1 MKPKT
6 DNTKLIAS
14 YFAAAFGVLQIV
26 DIVIDRLGFPVILI
40 NYLLYAIVSGFIGIL
55 LYSFLP
61 FFNQDS
67 SIGEKTKKSALRIIG
82 ITVIFVL
89 SISNIFF
96 FRESN
101 INTLKQE
108 AYATGFKRIDKMID
122 SEDYIGAF
130 NLANQYFQKISSDS
144 LIIEKLN
151 ETSLEVEIRSKPD
164 NAEVFFKDI
173 DSDEWNYL
181 GDTPLITRIPGLN
194 SQARGFIDFK
204 IKKEGYTDYRS
215 LTTAGLIRAVSL
227 SKELNYFEL
236 TALEDSKKNMVRI
249 PGGRTKLFVSEL
261 GDLNAINLK
270 PFWIDRFEVSNADYQ
285 KFINDG
291 GYKDK
296 ALWDE
301 IFDENKNPVKWK
313 DAMRLFVDESGLNGP
328 STWSNGT
335 YRSGQAN
342 YPVMGVSWYEA
353 RAYAKWSGKSIPTIY
368 HWYKAAM
375 KWGESTAISPRSNFS
390 GVPSEVGKYNTVSTY
405 GCYDMAGNARE
416 WGTNP
421 HLNGNKTMMGGGYND
436 EPYFFTDNF
445 SVYPINRYKTN
456 GFRCVIVS
464 DSKEVLLSADTLIQS
479 FTRDFYTHKP
489 ISDEVFSIYNGMFK
503 YDKSPLNVTIIKESE
518 VVNDAWQKKVIE
530 IDAAYNDERLPL
542 NIFTPTNSSP
552 PYKTVIYVPG
562 SNAITTRN
570 SQNLTANYFGFLL
583 RSGYALIRPIFKGTY
598 ERGYSEFPNYVENES
613 KIYAD
618 QLIMMVKD
626 YSRAIDYVEEQ
637 DELLN
642 DIYYYG
648 ISWGGML
655 GPLFLANENRI
666 KKSVWQ
672 VAGLG
677 ARKTRPEGSPLTF
690 LSRVNTPVLMLNGIY
705 DQYFPFE
712 TSQKPMYDLLSLKEP
727 MKKMITYES
736 AHSPPS
742 SETSKEILKW
752 FRD

>member
-1 MKPKT
+1 MKPKA

-14 YFAAAFGVLQIV
+14 YFAAAFGILQIV
-26 DIVIDRLGFPVILI
+26 DIIIDRLDFPVIII
-40 NYLLYAIVSGFIGIL
+40 NYLLYAIVSGFLGIL

-61 FFNQDS
+61 FFNQDI

-82 ITVIFVL
+82 ITVIFIL
-89 SISNIFF
+89 SISNIFL

-101 INTLKQE
+101 LSEVRNE
-108 AYATGFKRIDKMID
+108 AYSSGFASIDNLIQN
-122 SEDYIGAF
+122 ERYIEAYQLS
-130 NLANQYFQKISSDS
+130 NSYYEKLPKDS
-144 LIIEKLN
+144 LVLEKLN
-151 ETSLEVEIRSKPD
+151 QSSLEVSINSKPEG
-164 NAEVFFKDI
+164 ASVFYSDL
-173 DSDEWNYL
+173 DSDEWVFV
-181 GDTPLITRIPGLN
+181 GKTPIKARIPGIN
-194 SQARGFIDFK
+194 SGARGYIKFK
-204 IKKEGYTDYRS
+204 IAKKGYKDYLS
-215 LTTAGLIRAVSL
+215 LTTAGLIGRVSFNNEKYSL
-227 SKELNYFEL
+227 IPISDEN
-236 TALEDSKKNMVRI
+236 TNMVQVPKGPTR
-249 PGGRTKLFVSEL
+249 LFVSEL
-261 GDLNAINLK
+261 GDLNVVNLESY
-270 PFWIDRFEVSNADYQ
+270 WIDKYEVTNEQYQ
-285 KFINDG
+285 SFINAG
-291 GYKDK
+291 GYKK
-296 ALWDE
+296 REYWDIILNE
-301 IFDENKNPVKWK
+301 DGKTIPW
-313 DAMRLFVDESGLNGP
+313 AQGMLIFVDKSGLNGP

-335 YRSGQAN
+335 YRSGQGN

-353 RAYAKWSGKSIPTIY
+353 RAYAKWAGKTLPTIY

-375 KWGESTAISPRSNFS
+375 FWGESGAISPRSNFS
-390 GVPSEVGKYNTVSTY
+390 GSPSEVGKYSIFSSY

-421 HLNGNKTMMGGGYND
+421 HKNGNRSVMGGGYDD
-436 EPYFFTDNF
+436 ETYYFTDNF
-445 SVYPINRYKTN
+445 SQHPINRYKTN
-456 GFRCVIVS
+456 GFRCVIIP
-464 DSKEVLLSADTLIQS
+464 ENETNLASADTLIQS
-479 FTRDFYTHKP
+479 FTRDFYAHKP
-489 ISDEVFSIYNGMFK
+489 ISDEVFKIYNGMFK
-503 YDKSPLNVTIIKESE
+503 YDKFPLNVKIIKDSE
-518 VVNDAWQKKVIE
+518 KVNDAWQKKVVE
-530 IDAAYNDERLPL
+530 IDAAYNKERLPL
-542 NIFTPTNSSP
+542 NIFTPTNSNP
-552 PYKTVIYVPG
+552 PHKTVIYVPG

-570 SQNLTANYFGFLL
+570 SQNFSANYFGFLL
-583 RSGYALIRPIFKGTY
+583 RSGYAVIQPIFKGTY
-598 ERGYSEFPNYVENES
+598 ERGYPEFPNYVENES

-637 DELLN
+637 DELSN

-655 GPLFLANENRI
+655 GPLFLANEKRI

-727 MKKMITYES
+727 MKKMINYES

-752 FRD
+752 FRN

>member
-1 MKPKT
+1 MKPKA

-14 YFAAAFGVLQIV
+14 YFAAAFGILQIV
-26 DIVIDRLGFPVILI
+26 DIIIDRLDFPVIII
-40 NYLLYAIVSGFIGIL
+40 NYLLYAIVSGFLGIL

-61 FFNQDS
+61 FFNQDI

-82 ITVIFVL
+82 ITVIFIL
-89 SISNIFF
+89 SISNIFL

-101 INTLKQE
+101 LSEVRNE
-108 AYATGFKRIDKMID
+108 AYSSGFASIDNLIQN
-122 SEDYIGAF
+122 ERYIEAYQLS
-130 NLANQYFQKISSDS
+130 NSYYEKLPKDS
-144 LIIEKLN
+144 LVLEKLN
-151 ETSLEVEIRSKPD
+151 QSSLEVSINSKPEG
-164 NAEVFFKDI
+164 ASVFYSDL
-173 DSDEWNYL
+173 DSDEWVFV
-181 GDTPLITRIPGLN
+181 GKTPIKARIPGIN
-194 SQARGFIDFK
+194 SGARGYIKFK
-204 IKKEGYTDYRS
+204 IAKKGYKDYLS
-215 LTTAGLIRAVSL
+215 LTTAGLIGRVSFNNEKYSL
-227 SKELNYFEL
+227 IPISDEN
-236 TALEDSKKNMVRI
+236 TNMVQVPKGPTR
-249 PGGRTKLFVSEL
+249 LFVSEL
-261 GDLNAINLK
+261 GDLNVVNLESY
-270 PFWIDRFEVSNADYQ
+270 WIDKYEVTNEQYQ
-285 KFINDG
+285 SFINAG
-291 GYKDK
+291 GYKK
-296 ALWDE
+296 REYWDIILNE
-301 IFDENKNPVKWK
+301 DGQTIPW
-313 DAMRLFVDESGLNGP
+313 AQGMSIFVDKSGLSGP

-335 YRSGQAN
+335 YRSGQGN

-353 RAYAKWSGKSIPTIY
+353 RAYAKWAGKTLPTIY

-375 KWGESTAISPRSNFS
+375 FWGESGAISPRSNFS
-390 GVPSEVGKYNTVSTY
+390 GSPSEVGKYSIFSSY

-421 HLNGNKTMMGGGYND
+421 HKNGNRSVMGGGYD
-436 EPYFFTDNF
+436 DDTYYFTDNF
-445 SVYPINRYKTN
+445 SQHPINRYKTN
-456 GFRCVIVS
+456 GFRCVIIP
-464 DSKEVLLSADTLIQS
+464 ENETNLASADTLIQS
-479 FTRDFYTHKP
+479 FTRDFYAHKP
-489 ISDEVFSIYNGMFK
+489 ISDEVFKIYNGMFK
-503 YDKSPLNVTIIKESE
+503 YDKFPLNVKIIKDSE
-518 VVNDAWQKKVIE
+518 KVNDAWQKKVVE
-530 IDAAYNDERLPL
+530 IDAAYNKERLPL
-542 NIFTPTNSSP
+542 NIFTPTNSNP
-552 PYKTVIYVPG
+552 PHKTVIYVPG

-570 SQNLTANYFGFLL
+570 SQNFSANYFGFLL
-583 RSGYALIRPIFKGTY
+583 RSGYAVIQPIFKGTY
-598 ERGYSEFPNYVENES
+598 ERGYPEFPNYVENES

-637 DELLN
+637 DELSN

-655 GPLFLANENRI
+655 GPLFLANEKRI

-712 TSQKPMYDLLSLKEP
+712 TSQKPMYDLLSLREP

-752 FRD
+752 FRN

>member
-1 MKPKT
+1 MKSKT

-61 FFNQDS
+61 FFNQNS

-353 RAYAKWSGKSIPTIY
+353 RAYAK
-368 HWYKAAM
+368 
-375 KWGESTAISPRSNFS
+375 
-390 GVPSEVGKYNTVSTY
+390 
-405 GCYDMAGNARE
+405 
-416 WGTNP
+416 
-421 HLNGNKTMMGGGYND
+421 
-436 EPYFFTDNF
+436 
-445 SVYPINRYKTN
+445 
-456 GFRCVIVS
+456 
-464 DSKEVLLSADTLIQS
+464 
-479 FTRDFYTHKP
+479 
-489 ISDEVFSIYNGMFK
+489 
-503 YDKSPLNVTIIKESE
+503 
-518 VVNDAWQKKVIE
+518 
-530 IDAAYNDERLPL
+530 
-542 NIFTPTNSSP
+542 
-552 PYKTVIYVPG
+552 
-562 SNAITTRN
+562 
-570 SQNLTANYFGFLL
+570 
-583 RSGYALIRPIFKGTY
+583 
-598 ERGYSEFPNYVENES
+598 
-613 KIYAD
+613 
-618 QLIMMVKD
+618 
-626 YSRAIDYVEEQ
+626 
-637 DELLN
+637 
-642 DIYYYG
+642 
-648 ISWGGML
+648 
-655 GPLFLANENRI
+655 
-666 KKSVWQ
+666 
-672 VAGLG
+672 
-677 ARKTRPEGSPLTF
+677 
-690 LSRVNTPVLMLNGIY
+690 
-705 DQYFPFE
+705 
-712 TSQKPMYDLLSLKEP
+712 
-727 MKKMITYES
+727 
-736 AHSPPS
+736 
-742 SETSKEILKW
+742 
-752 FRD
+752 

>member
-14 YFAAAFGVLQIV
+14 YFAAAFGILQIV
-26 DIVIDRLGFPVILI
+26 DIVIDRLDFPVIII
-40 NYLLYAIVSGFIGIL
+40 NYLLYAIVSGFLGIL

-61 FFNQDS
+61 FFNQDI

-82 ITVIFVL
+82 ITVIFIL
-89 SISNIFF
+89 SISNIFL

-101 INTLKQE
+101 LSEVRNE
-108 AYATGFKRIDKMID
+108 AYSSGFASIDNLIQN
-122 SEDYIGAF
+122 ERYIEAYQLS
-130 NLANQYFQKISSDS
+130 NSYYEKLPKDS
-144 LIIEKLN
+144 LVLEKLN
-151 ETSLEVEIRSKPD
+151 QSSLEVSINSKPEG
-164 NAEVFFKDI
+164 ASVFYSDL
-173 DSDEWNYL
+173 DSDEWVFV
-181 GDTPLITRIPGLN
+181 GKTPIKARIPGIN
-194 SQARGFIDFK
+194 SGARGYIKFK
-204 IKKEGYTDYRS
+204 IAKKGYKDYLS
-215 LTTAGLIRAVSL
+215 LTTAGLIGRVSFNNEKYSL
-227 SKELNYFEL
+227 IPISDEN
-236 TALEDSKKNMVRI
+236 TNMVQVPKGPTR
-249 PGGRTKLFVSEL
+249 LFVSEL
-261 GDLNAINLK
+261 GDLNVVNLESY
-270 PFWIDRFEVSNADYQ
+270 WIDKYEVTNEQYQ
-285 KFINDG
+285 SFINAG
-291 GYKDK
+291 GYKK
-296 ALWDE
+296 REYWDIILNE
-301 IFDENKNPVKWK
+301 DGQTIPW
-313 DAMRLFVDESGLNGP
+313 AQGMSIFVDKSGLSGP

-335 YRSGQAN
+335 YRSGQGN

-353 RAYAKWSGKSIPTIY
+353 RAYAKWAGKTLPTIY

-375 KWGESTAISPRSNFS
+375 FWGESGAISPRSNFS
-390 GVPSEVGKYNTVSTY
+390 GSPSEVGKYSIFSSY

-421 HLNGNKTMMGGGYND
+421 HKNGNRSVMGGGYDD
-436 EPYFFTDNF
+436 ETYYFTDNF
-445 SVYPINRYKTN
+445 SQHPINRYKTN
-456 GFRCVIVS
+456 GFRCVIIP
-464 DSKEVLLSADTLIQS
+464 ENETNLASADTLIQS
-479 FTRDFYTHKP
+479 FTRDFYAHKP
-489 ISDEVFSIYNGMFK
+489 ISDEVFKIYNGMFK
-503 YDKSPLNVTIIKESE
+503 YDKFPLNVKIIKDSE
-518 VVNDAWQKKVIE
+518 KVNDAWQKKVVE
-530 IDAAYNDERLPL
+530 IDAAYNNERLPL
-542 NIFTPTNSSP
+542 NIFTPTNSNP
-552 PYKTVIYVPG
+552 PHKTVIYVPG

-570 SQNLTANYFGFLL
+570 SQNFSANYFGFLL
-583 RSGYALIRPIFKGTY
+583 RSGYAFIQPIFKGTY
-598 ERGYSEFPNYVENES
+598 ERGYPEFPNYVENES

-637 DELLN
+637 DELSN

-752 FRD
+752 FRN

>member
-14 YFAAAFGVLQIV
+14 YFAAAFGILQIV
-26 DIVIDRLGFPVILI
+26 DIIIDRLDFPVIII
-40 NYLLYAIVSGFIGIL
+40 NYLLYAIVSGFLGIL

-61 FFNQDS
+61 FFNQDI

-82 ITVIFVL
+82 ITVIFIL
-89 SISNIFF
+89 SISNIFL

-101 INTLKQE
+101 LSEVRNE
-108 AYATGFKRIDKMID
+108 AYSSGFATIDNLIQN
-122 SEDYIGAF
+122 ERYIEAYQLS
-130 NLANQYFQKISSDS
+130 NSYYEKLPKDS
-144 LIIEKLN
+144 LVLEKLN
-151 ETSLEVEIRSKPD
+151 QSSLEVSINSKPEG
-164 NAEVFFKDI
+164 ASVFYSDL
-173 DSDEWNYL
+173 DSDEWVFV
-181 GDTPLITRIPGLN
+181 GKTPIKARIPGIN
-194 SQARGFIDFK
+194 SGARGYIKFK
-204 IKKEGYTDYRS
+204 IAKKGYKDYLS
-215 LTTAGLIRAVSL
+215 LTTAGLIGRVSFNNEKYSL
-227 SKELNYFEL
+227 IPISDEN
-236 TALEDSKKNMVRI
+236 TNMVQI
-249 PGGRTKLFVSEL
+249 PKGPTRLFVSEL
-261 GDLNAINLK
+261 GDLNVVNLESY
-270 PFWIDRFEVSNADYQ
+270 WIDKYEVTNEQYQ
-285 KFINDG
+285 SFINAG
-291 GYKDK
+291 GYKK
-296 ALWDE
+296 REYWDIILNE
-301 IFDENKNPVKWK
+301 DGKTIPW
-313 DAMRLFVDESGLNGP
+313 AQGMLIFVDKSGLNGP

-335 YRSGQAN
+335 YRSGQGN

-353 RAYAKWSGKSIPTIY
+353 RAYAKWAGKTLPTIY

-375 KWGESTAISPRSNFS
+375 FWGESGAISPRSNFS
-390 GVPSEVGKYNTVSTY
+390 GSPSEVGKYSIFSSY

-421 HLNGNKTMMGGGYND
+421 HKNGNRSVMGGGYD
-436 EPYFFTDNF
+436 DDTYYFTDNF
-445 SVYPINRYKTN
+445 SQHPINRYKTN
-456 GFRCVIVS
+456 GFRCVIIP
-464 DSKEVLLSADTLIQS
+464 ENETNLASADTLIQS
-479 FTRDFYTHKP
+479 FTRDFYAHKP
-489 ISDEVFSIYNGMFK
+489 ISDEVFKIYNGMFK
-503 YDKSPLNVTIIKESE
+503 YDKFPLNIKIIKDSE
-518 VVNDAWQKKVIE
+518 KVNDAWQKKVVE
-530 IDAAYNDERLPL
+530 IDAAYNKERLPL
-542 NIFTPTNSSP
+542 NIFIPTNSNP
-552 PYKTVIYVPG
+552 PHKTVIYVPG

-570 SQNLTANYFGFLL
+570 SQNFSANYFGFLL
-583 RSGYALIRPIFKGTY
+583 RSGYAVIQPIFKGTY
-598 ERGYSEFPNYVENES
+598 ERGYPEFPNYVENES

-637 DELLN
+637 DELSN

-655 GPLFLANENRI
+655 GPLFLANEKRI

-752 FRD
+752 FRN

>member
-1 MKPKT
+1 MKPKA

-14 YFAAAFGVLQIV
+14 YFAAAFGILQIV
-26 DIVIDRLGFPVILI
+26 DIIIDRLDFPVIII
-40 NYLLYAIVSGFIGIL
+40 NYLLYAIVSGFLGIL

-61 FFNQDS
+61 FFNQDI

-82 ITVIFVL
+82 ITVIFIL
-89 SISNIFF
+89 SISNIFL

-101 INTLKQE
+101 LSEVRNE
-108 AYATGFKRIDKMID
+108 AYSSGFASIDNLIQN
-122 SEDYIGAF
+122 ERYIEAYQLS
-130 NLANQYFQKISSDS
+130 NSYYEKLPKDS
-144 LIIEKLN
+144 LVLEKLN
-151 ETSLEVEIRSKPD
+151 QSSLEVSINSKPEG
-164 NAEVFFKDI
+164 ASVFYSDL
-173 DSDEWNYL
+173 DSDEWVFV
-181 GDTPLITRIPGLN
+181 GKTPIKARIPGIN
-194 SQARGFIDFK
+194 SGARGYIKFK
-204 IKKEGYTDYRS
+204 IAKKGYKDYLS
-215 LTTAGLIRAVSL
+215 LTTAGLIGRVSFNNEKYSL
-227 SKELNYFEL
+227 IPISDEN
-236 TALEDSKKNMVRI
+236 TNMVQVPKGPTR
-249 PGGRTKLFVSEL
+249 LFVSEL
-261 GDLNAINLK
+261 GDLNVVNLESY
-270 PFWIDRFEVSNADYQ
+270 WIDKYEVTNEQYQ
-285 KFINDG
+285 SFINAG
-291 GYKDK
+291 GYKK
-296 ALWDE
+296 REYWDIILNE
-301 IFDENKNPVKWK
+301 DGKTIPW
-313 DAMRLFVDESGLNGP
+313 AQGMLIFVDKSGLNGP

-335 YRSGQAN
+335 YRSGQGN

-353 RAYAKWSGKSIPTIY
+353 RAYAKWAGKTLPTIY

-375 KWGESTAISPRSNFS
+375 FWGESGAISPRSNFS
-390 GVPSEVGKYNTVSTY
+390 GSPSEVGKYSIFSSY

-421 HLNGNKTMMGGGYND
+421 HKNGNRSVMGGGYD
-436 EPYFFTDNF
+436 DDTYYFTDNF
-445 SVYPINRYKTN
+445 SQHPINRYKTN
-456 GFRCVIVS
+456 GFRCVIIP
-464 DSKEVLLSADTLIQS
+464 ENETNLASADTLIQS
-479 FTRDFYTHKP
+479 FTRDFYAHKP
-489 ISDEVFSIYNGMFK
+489 ISDEVFKIYNGMFK
-503 YDKSPLNVTIIKESE
+503 YDKFPLNVKIIKDSE
-518 VVNDAWQKKVIE
+518 KVNDAWQKKVVE
-530 IDAAYNDERLPL
+530 IDAAYNKERLPL
-542 NIFTPTNSSP
+542 NIFTPTNSNP
-552 PYKTVIYVPG
+552 PHKTVIYVPG

-570 SQNLTANYFGFLL
+570 SQNFSANYFGFLL
-583 RSGYALIRPIFKGTY
+583 RSGYAFIQPIFKGTY
-598 ERGYSEFPNYVENES
+598 ERGYPEFPNYVENES

-637 DELLN
+637 DELSN

-655 GPLFLANENRI
+655 GPLFLANEKRI

-752 FRD
+752 FRN

>member
-1 MKPKT
+1 MKPKA

-14 YFAAAFGVLQIV
+14 YFAAAFGILQIV
-26 DIVIDRLGFPVILI
+26 DIVIDRLDFPVIII
-40 NYLLYAIVSGFIGIL
+40 NYLLYAIVSGFLGIL

-61 FFNQDS
+61 FFNQDI

-82 ITVIFVL
+82 ITVIFIL
-89 SISNIFF
+89 SISNIFL

-101 INTLKQE
+101 LSEVRNE
-108 AYATGFKRIDKMID
+108 AYSSGFASIDNLIQN
-122 SEDYIGAF
+122 ERYIEAYQLS
-130 NLANQYFQKISSDS
+130 NSYYEKLPKDS
-144 LIIEKLN
+144 LVLEKLN
-151 ETSLEVEIRSKPD
+151 QSSLEVSINSKPEG
-164 NAEVFFKDI
+164 ASVFYSDL
-173 DSDEWNYL
+173 DSDEWVFV
-181 GDTPLITRIPGLN
+181 GKTPIKARIPGIN
-194 SQARGFIDFK
+194 SGARGYIKFK
-204 IKKEGYTDYRS
+204 IAKKGYKDYLS
-215 LTTAGLIRAVSL
+215 LTTAGLIGRVSFNNEKYSL
-227 SKELNYFEL
+227 IPISDEN
-236 TALEDSKKNMVRI
+236 TNMVQVPKGPTR
-249 PGGRTKLFVSEL
+249 LFVSEL
-261 GDLNAINLK
+261 GDLNVVNLESY
-270 PFWIDRFEVSNADYQ
+270 WIDKYEVTNEQYQ
-285 KFINDG
+285 SFINAG
-291 GYKDK
+291 GYKK
-296 ALWDE
+296 REYWDIILNE
-301 IFDENKNPVKWK
+301 DGKTIPW
-313 DAMRLFVDESGLNGP
+313 AQGMLIFVDKSGLNGP

-335 YRSGQAN
+335 YRSGQGN

-353 RAYAKWSGKSIPTIY
+353 RAYAKWAGKTLPTIY

-375 KWGESTAISPRSNFS
+375 FWGESGAISPRSNFS
-390 GVPSEVGKYNTVSTY
+390 GSPSEVGKYSIFSSY

-421 HLNGNKTMMGGGYND
+421 HKNGNRSVMGGGYD
-436 EPYFFTDNF
+436 DDTYYFTDNF
-445 SVYPINRYKTN
+445 SQHPINRYKTN
-456 GFRCVIVS
+456 GFRCVIIP
-464 DSKEVLLSADTLIQS
+464 ENETNLASADTLIQS
-479 FTRDFYTHKP
+479 FTRDFYAHKP
-489 ISDEVFSIYNGMFK
+489 ISDEVFKIYNGMFK
-503 YDKSPLNVTIIKESE
+503 YDKFPLNVKIIKDSE
-518 VVNDAWQKKVIE
+518 KVNDAWQKKVVE
-530 IDAAYNDERLPL
+530 IDAAYNNERLPL
-542 NIFTPTNSSP
+542 NIFTPTNSNP
-552 PYKTVIYVPG
+552 PHKTVIYVPG

-570 SQNLTANYFGFLL
+570 SQNFSANYFGFLL
-583 RSGYALIRPIFKGTY
+583 RSGYAVIQPIFKGTY
-598 ERGYSEFPNYVENES
+598 ERGYPEFPNYVENES

-637 DELLN
+637 DELSN

-752 FRD
+752 FRN

>member
-14 YFAAAFGVLQIV
+14 YFAAAFGILQIV
-26 DIVIDRLGFPVILI
+26 DIIIDRLDFPVIII
-40 NYLLYAIVSGFIGIL
+40 NYLLYAIVSGFLGIL

-61 FFNQDS
+61 FFNQDI

-82 ITVIFVL
+82 ITVIFIL
-89 SISNIFF
+89 SISNIFL

-101 INTLKQE
+101 LSEVRNE
-108 AYATGFKRIDKMID
+108 AYSSGFASIDNLIQN
-122 SEDYIGAF
+122 ERYIEAYQLS
-130 NLANQYFQKISSDS
+130 NSYYEKLPKDS
-144 LIIEKLN
+144 LVLEKLN
-151 ETSLEVEIRSKPD
+151 QSSLEVSINSKPEG
-164 NAEVFFKDI
+164 ASVFYSDL
-173 DSDEWNYL
+173 DSDEWVFV
-181 GDTPLITRIPGLN
+181 GKTPIKARIPGIN
-194 SQARGFIDFK
+194 SGARGYIKFK
-204 IKKEGYTDYRS
+204 IAKKGYKDYLS
-215 LTTAGLIRAVSL
+215 LTTAGLIGRVSFNNEKYSL
-227 SKELNYFEL
+227 IPISDEN
-236 TALEDSKKNMVRI
+236 TNMVQI
-249 PGGRTKLFVSEL
+249 PKGPTRLFVSEL
-261 GDLNAINLK
+261 GDLNVVNLESY
-270 PFWIDRFEVSNADYQ
+270 WIDKYEVTNEQYQ
-285 KFINDG
+285 SFINAG
-291 GYKDK
+291 GYKK
-296 ALWDE
+296 REYWDIILNE
-301 IFDENKNPVKWK
+301 DGKTIPW
-313 DAMRLFVDESGLNGP
+313 AQGMLIFVDKSGLNGP

-335 YRSGQAN
+335 YRSGQGN

-353 RAYAKWSGKSIPTIY
+353 RAYAKWAGKTLPTIY

-375 KWGESTAISPRSNFS
+375 FWGESGAISPRSNFS
-390 GVPSEVGKYNTVSTY
+390 GSPSEVGKYSIFSSY

-421 HLNGNKTMMGGGYND
+421 HKNGNRSVMGGGYD
-436 EPYFFTDNF
+436 DDTYYFTDNF
-445 SVYPINRYKTN
+445 SQHPINRYKTN
-456 GFRCVIVS
+456 GFRCVIIP
-464 DSKEVLLSADTLIQS
+464 ENETNLASADTLIQS
-479 FTRDFYTHKP
+479 FTRDFYAHKP
-489 ISDEVFSIYNGMFK
+489 ISDEVFKIYNGMFK
-503 YDKSPLNVTIIKESE
+503 YDKFPLNIKIIKDSE
-518 VVNDAWQKKVIE
+518 KVNDAWQKKVVE
-530 IDAAYNDERLPL
+530 IDAAYNKERLPL
-542 NIFTPTNSSP
+542 NIFTPTNSNP
-552 PYKTVIYVPG
+552 PHKTVIYVPG

-570 SQNLTANYFGFLL
+570 SQNFSANYFGFLL
-583 RSGYALIRPIFKGTY
+583 RSGYAVIQPIFKGTY
-598 ERGYSEFPNYVENES
+598 ERGYPEFPNYVENES

-637 DELLN
+637 DELSN

-655 GPLFLANENRI
+655 GPLFLANEKRI

-752 FRD
+752 FRN

>member
-1 MKPKT
+1 MKPKA

-14 YFAAAFGVLQIV
+14 YFAAAFGILQIV
-26 DIVIDRLGFPVILI
+26 DIIIDRLDFPVIII
-40 NYLLYAIVSGFIGIL
+40 NYLLYAIVSGFLGIL

-61 FFNQDS
+61 FFNQDI

-82 ITVIFVL
+82 ITVIFIL
-89 SISNIFF
+89 SISNIFL

-101 INTLKQE
+101 LSEVRNE
-108 AYATGFKRIDKMID
+108 AYSSGFASIDNLIQN
-122 SEDYIGAF
+122 ERYIEAYQLS
-130 NLANQYFQKISSDS
+130 NSYYEKLPKDS
-144 LIIEKLN
+144 LVLEKLN
-151 ETSLEVEIRSKPD
+151 QSSLEVSINSKPEG
-164 NAEVFFKDI
+164 ASVFYSDL
-173 DSDEWNYL
+173 DSDEWVFV
-181 GDTPLITRIPGLN
+181 GKTPIKARIPGIN
-194 SQARGFIDFK
+194 SGARGYIKFK
-204 IKKEGYTDYRS
+204 IAKKGYKDYLS
-215 LTTAGLIRAVSL
+215 LTTAGLIGRVSFNNEKYSL
-227 SKELNYFEL
+227 IPISDEN
-236 TALEDSKKNMVRI
+236 TNMVQI
-249 PGGRTKLFVSEL
+249 PKGPTRLFVSEL
-261 GDLNAINLK
+261 GDLNVVNLESY
-270 PFWIDRFEVSNADYQ
+270 WIDKYEVTNEQYQ
-285 KFINDG
+285 SFINAG
-291 GYKDK
+291 GYKK
-296 ALWDE
+296 REYWDIILNE
-301 IFDENKNPVKWK
+301 DGKTIPW
-313 DAMRLFVDESGLNGP
+313 AQGMLIFVDKSGLNGP

-335 YRSGQAN
+335 YRSGQGN

-353 RAYAKWSGKSIPTIY
+353 RAYAKWAGKTLPTIY

-375 KWGESTAISPRSNFS
+375 FWGESGAISPRSNFS
-390 GVPSEVGKYNTVSTY
+390 GSPSEVGKYSIFSSY

-421 HLNGNKTMMGGGYND
+421 HKNGNRSVMGGGYD
-436 EPYFFTDNF
+436 DDTYYFTDNF
-445 SVYPINRYKTN
+445 SQHPINRYKTN
-456 GFRCVIVS
+456 GFRCVIIP
-464 DSKEVLLSADTLIQS
+464 ENETNLASADTLIQS
-479 FTRDFYTHKP
+479 FTRDFYAHKP
-489 ISDEVFSIYNGMFK
+489 ISDEVFKIYNGMFK
-503 YDKSPLNVTIIKESE
+503 YDKFPLNVKIIKDSE
-518 VVNDAWQKKVIE
+518 KVNDAWQKKVVE
-530 IDAAYNDERLPL
+530 IDAAYNKERLPL
-542 NIFTPTNSSP
+542 NIFTPTNSNP
-552 PYKTVIYVPG
+552 PHKTVIYVPG

-570 SQNLTANYFGFLL
+570 SQNFSANYFGFLL
-583 RSGYALIRPIFKGTY
+583 RSGYAFIQPIFKGTY
-598 ERGYSEFPNYVENES
+598 ERGYPEFPNYVENES

-637 DELLN
+637 DELSN

-655 GPLFLANENRI
+655 GPLFLANEKRI

-752 FRD
+752 FRN

>member
-14 YFAAAFGVLQIV
+14 YFAAAFGILQIV
-26 DIVIDRLGFPVILI
+26 DIIIDRLDFPVIII
-40 NYLLYAIVSGFIGIL
+40 NYLLYAIVSGFLGIL

-61 FFNQDS
+61 FFNQDI

-82 ITVIFVL
+82 ITVIFIL
-89 SISNIFF
+89 SISNIFL

-101 INTLKQE
+101 LSEVRNE
-108 AYATGFKRIDKMID
+108 AYSSGFATIDNLIQN
-122 SEDYIGAF
+122 ERYIEAYQLS
-130 NLANQYFQKISSDS
+130 NSYYEKLPKDS
-144 LIIEKLN
+144 LVLEKLN
-151 ETSLEVEIRSKPD
+151 QSSLEVSINSKPEG
-164 NAEVFFKDI
+164 ASVFYSDL
-173 DSDEWNYL
+173 DSDEWVFV
-181 GDTPLITRIPGLN
+181 GKTPIKARIPGIN
-194 SQARGFIDFK
+194 SGARGYIKFK
-204 IKKEGYTDYRS
+204 IAKKGYKDYLS
-215 LTTAGLIRAVSL
+215 LTTAGLIGRVSFNNEKYSL
-227 SKELNYFEL
+227 IPISDEN
-236 TALEDSKKNMVRI
+236 TNMVQI
-249 PGGRTKLFVSEL
+249 PKGPTRLFVSEL
-261 GDLNAINLK
+261 GDLNVVNLESY
-270 PFWIDRFEVSNADYQ
+270 WIDKYEVTNEQYQ
-285 KFINDG
+285 SFINAG
-291 GYKDK
+291 GYKK
-296 ALWDE
+296 REYWDIILNE
-301 IFDENKNPVKWK
+301 DGKTIPW
-313 DAMRLFVDESGLNGP
+313 AQGMLIFVDKSGLNGP

-335 YRSGQAN
+335 YRSGQGN

-353 RAYAKWSGKSIPTIY
+353 RAYAKWAGKTLPTIY

-375 KWGESTAISPRSNFS
+375 FWGESGAISPRSNFS
-390 GVPSEVGKYNTVSTY
+390 GSPSEVGKYSIFSSY

-421 HLNGNKTMMGGGYND
+421 HKNGNRSVMGGGYD
-436 EPYFFTDNF
+436 DDTYYFTDNF
-445 SVYPINRYKTN
+445 SQHPINRYKTN
-456 GFRCVIVS
+456 GFRCVIIP
-464 DSKEVLLSADTLIQS
+464 ENETNLASADTLIQS
-479 FTRDFYTHKP
+479 FTRDFYAHKP
-489 ISDEVFSIYNGMFK
+489 ISDEVFKIYNGMFK
-503 YDKSPLNVTIIKESE
+503 YDKFPLNVKIIKDSE
-518 VVNDAWQKKVIE
+518 KVNDAWQKKVVE
-530 IDAAYNDERLPL
+530 IDAAYNKERLPL
-542 NIFTPTNSSP
+542 NIFTPTNSNP
-552 PYKTVIYVPG
+552 PHKTVIYVPG

-570 SQNLTANYFGFLL
+570 SQNLSANYFGFLL
-583 RSGYALIRPIFKGTY
+583 RSGYAVIRPIFKGTY

-637 DELLN
+637 DELSN

-655 GPLFLANENRI
+655 GPLFLANEKRI

-752 FRD
+752 FRN